1 MFPRTITLQ
10 LDFDKSLKTPKV
22 SSQDAYYCTRLRT
35 HHLGI
40 YCANDENIHC
50 FLYDETIGTTGP
62 NEVISLM
69 DYLLIQLENK
79 LGKHDH
85 LIIWCDNSPGQ
96 FKECF
101 LFFYLDHVVRRG
113 QFLRADLKFLL
124 EGHTY
129 SVCDRRFGNIQTL
142 FQKHEVIGTPRKWAT
157 VLEQEKLSGVTV
169 HWVSLDM
176 IKDYKSFLRLQY
188 VSRNEDLEGERFEV
202 KNIAWLNF
210 GYGERV
216 DEEGEFQLVHHPDNV
231 FIRFK
236 INPKQ
241 LPRKVSFIKKKQA
254 TELRPELLTTLRQ
267 ERRPVREDVK
277 RSCVKLA
284 QKYLSEHAV
293 RFYESLP
300 STDEENDNATQ

>member
-10 LDFDKSLKTPKV
+10 LDFDKSLKPPKV

-62 NEVISLM
+62 DEVISLM

-85 LIIWCDNSPGQ
+85 LIIWCDNAPGQ

-129 SVCDRRFGNIQTL
+129 SICDRRFGNIQTL
-142 FQKHEVIGTPRKWAT
+142 FQKHEVIDTPLKWAT
-157 VLEQEKLSGVTV
+157 VLEEEKLSGVTV

-300 STDEENDNATQ
+300 FTDEENDNATQ